1 MEDQYIFTQLEYAK
15 MLGISKECLRSRRRS
30 GKLDG
35 EFILKDNCYLYKR
48 GRPNQHTTIVKNH
61 TPRMRRRGVHK
72 SGEPTR
78 YTSSALQRKNEL
90 RMLLKLQRTVD
101 KETLDLFPSA
111 LEQVRKMKEEARSKV
126 NEPRAADSKQFKS
139 YGSGIRN
146 CKHSVPQY
154 RPLNKVI
161 KVKQFSYY

>member
-1 MEDQYIFTQLEYAK
+1 
-15 MLGISKECLRSRRRS
+15 
-30 GKLDG
+30 
-35 EFILKDNCYLYKR
+35 
-48 GRPNQHTTIVKNH
+48 
-61 TPRMRRRGVHK
+61 MRRRGVHK

-111 LEQVRKMKEEARSKV
+111 LEQVRKMKEEARSKA
-126 NEPRAADSKQFKS
+126 NEPRATDNKQFKS
-139 YGSGIRN
+139 YGGGIRN